1 MSTGDWSCWLI
12 LRLVIESNGEMN
24 FENKDISVIKES
36 LHLAHFG
43 ITNIEKNLCKYWDS
57 TQDLTEC
64 SSRKH
69 WNNIF
74 WLAYDN
80 NYIEYY

>member
-1 MSTGDWSCWLI
+1 M
-12 LRLVIESNGEMN
+12 IESNGEMN

-69 WNNIF
+69 
-74 WLAYDN
+74 
-80 NYIEYY
+80 